1 VISPVFGSKIKF
13 FSDFI
18 FFSDLKFFPK
28 FQIFSGGSPDA
39 GSPAQPTWPR
49 FRVAAPSLGL
59 PHSRH
64 GPVSALQHRRMAASA
79 HFSPAQPFFGHFSAV
94 FAWQHRRRAPTRGRF
109 RLLFHRSAVFR
120 PFYGAAP
127 TRGSIRSFF
136 PAFRP
141 FFGHFTWQRR
151 RKAPTRGTDG
161 AMYTHGHVHEGAP
174 ILKTLPP

>member
-1 VISPVFGSKIKF
+1 MISPVFGSKIKF

-28 FQIFSGGSPDA
+28 FQIFSGGSPDVGA
-39 GSPAQPTWPR
+39 PAQPTWPR

-120 PFYGAAP
+120 PFLRGSTDAGQHPLIFPRFSAILRGSADGKHRRVAP
-127 TRGSIRSFF
+127 TGPCTPTGMYMRGH
-136 PAFRP
+136 P
-141 FFGHFTWQRR
+141 F
-151 RKAPTRGTDG
+151 
-161 AMYTHGHVHEGAP
+161 
-174 ILKTLPP
+174 